1 MSKTL
6 VTNVGQIVTPKGN
19 SARFGEQ
26 MNNVAVSSNQ
36 AILVEDGLIKEI
48 VSETNS
54 DNLGL
59 EDAQIINAKGKPVLP
74 GFIDPHTHFVFS
86 GYRADEFNM
95 RLQGKSYEEIAEA
108 GGGIVSSVSPT
119 RESTFSE
126 LKAVSKDRLRS
137 MVRYGVTTV
146 EGKTGYGLDKDAEL
160 KQLRVMVK
168 LDEETPVDI
177 SRTFLGAHVVP
188 KEYEDRR
195 EQYLDFVVEEV
206 IPPAAKEGAEFCD
219 VFCDQ
224 GAFTVEESRKILRAG
239 KRSGLIPKIH
249 ADEIAVTGGAEL
261 AAEVGAVSADHLLK
275 SSDQGLELLKE
286 NGIVAVLLPITAFS
300 LKEDYARG
308 RYMIDDGLA
317 VSLATDMNPGS
328 CYSESIPL
336 LFSLATLYMGLT
348 VEESITALTLNAAA
362 ALGKADE
369 TGTIEPGK
377 QADLVI
383 LDAPDYQHLSYH
395 IGVNLVDRV
404 VKRGELIWKR
414 TYPDFH

>member
-1 MSKTL
+1 MSQTL
-6 VTNVGQIVTPKGN
+6 VTNIGQIVTPTGS
-19 SARFGEQ
+19 SARFGEE
-26 MNNVAVSSNQ
+26 MNNLAVSLNQ
-36 AILVEDGLIKEI
+36 AILIEDGFIKEI
-48 VSETNS
+48 VSEPDS
-54 DNLGL
+54 DNFGL
-59 EDAQIINAKGKPVLP
+59 EDAQILDAGGKPVLP
-74 GFIDPHTHFVFS
+74 GFIDPHTHFVFA

-95 RLQGKSYEEIAEA
+95 RLKGKSYEEIAAA

-119 RESTFSE
+119 RKSTLSE
-126 LKAVSKDRLRS
+126 LKALSRERLRS

-146 EGKTGYGLDKDAEL
+146 EGKTGYGLDRDAEL
-160 KQLRVMVK
+160 KQLRVMVE
-168 LDEETPVDI
+168 LDAETPVDI

-188 KEYEDRR
+188 KEYEGRR
-195 EQYLDFVVEEV
+195 DQYLDFVTEEV
-206 IPPAAKEGAEFCD
+206 IPLAAQQGAEFCD

-224 GAFTVEESRKILRAG
+224 GAFTVEESRKVLMAG
-239 KRSGLIPKIH
+239 KQSSLTPKIH
-249 ADEIAVTGGAEL
+249 ADEIAATGGAEL

-308 RYMIDDGLA
+308 RYMIDNGLPI
-317 VSLATDMNPGS
+317 SLATDMNPGS

-362 ALGKADE
+362 ALGKADKI
-369 TGTIEPGK
+369 GTIEPGK

-383 LDAPDYQHLSYH
+383 LDAPDYEHLSYH
-395 IGVNLVDRV
+395 IGVNLVDGV
-404 VKRGELIWKR
+404 VKRGELIWTR
-414 TYPDFH
+414 NAPVFH